1 MTEPKQGYNIEVVGY
16 KWKGDKLPLK
26 SDDLKTLHDKLKEI
40 DETAD
45 TAKEIIE
52 TGIGS
57 VITIVTFVQAVK
69 AA

>member
-26 SDDLKTLHDKLKEI
+26 PDDLKTLHDKLKEI

-57 VITIVTFVQAVK
+57 VITIVGFVQAVK
-69 AA
+69 KA

>member
-1 MTEPKQGYNIEVVGY
+1 M
-16 KWKGDKLPLK
+16 PLK
-26 SDDLKTLHDKLKEI
+26 PDDLKTLHDKLKEI

-57 VITIVTFVQAVK
+57 VITIVGFVQAVK
-69 AA
+69 KA